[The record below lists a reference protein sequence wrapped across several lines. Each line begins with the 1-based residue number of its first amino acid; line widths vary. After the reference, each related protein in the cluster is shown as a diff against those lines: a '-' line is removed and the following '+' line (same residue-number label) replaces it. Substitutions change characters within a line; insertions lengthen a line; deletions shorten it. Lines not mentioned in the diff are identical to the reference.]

1 MVIIV
6 KLTIF
11 IWMIVIV
18 YCWRIFWLF
27 SKDEKTGL
35 RRDFNYYVAKNK
47 IILAAFAATAFTLV
61 SEIWLLVRG

>member
-1 MVIIV
+1 MIIM

-27 SKDEKTGL
+27 SKDEKMGL
-35 RRDFNYYVAKNK
+35 RRDFDYYVAKNK
-47 IILAAFAATAFTLV
+47 ITSAAFAATALTVV
-61 SEIWLLVRG
+61 SAVWLWIRG